1 MSILINMAMP
11 TSCRECWLKMNC
23 DDCEGWECYCL
34 PLQDEI
40 GYLKDLLTDKRRDDC
55 PLVPV
60 PPHGDLTDRDAY
72 RDEFMDGV
80 YELCSDDP
88 DNNRANA
95 IIDLFDSAPS
105 VIQAEPPKEEE

>member
-1 MSILINMAMP
+1 MSILIKGMEMP
-11 TSCRECWLKMNC
+11 KGN
-23 DDCEGWECYCL
+23 
-34 PLQDEI
+34 DELRLI
-40 GYLKDLLTDKRRDDC
+40 IRSNGQVIISHKTYYDEAEA
-55 PLVPV
+55 VPV

-95 IIDLFDSAPS
+95 IIDLFDSAPV
-105 VIQAEPPKEEE
+105 VIPASEEGET